1 MKKIKIRHV
10 LITMLLIVSVAARA
24 QYGPPWVKTNV
35 GFNYILT
42 GIDFPGNQDL
52 VGYIAGESLTYNGN
66 GIVLKTTDGGNT
78 WISKW
83 TGTNMGLEG
92 SCFVDVNTG
101 FVAGW
106 PNQAN
111 GWSGF
116 GKTTD
121 GGTTWTSPVVVPD
134 VYYFTDVVFKDANNG
149 ILIGSTNTAPGV
161 YVTSNAGVS
170 WTVGTGASNGVPY
183 SACYVSGNTYFL
195 VDNGG
200 RIKKSAD
207 NGLTWTTVYTL
218 PGALLTGIDFYD
230 DNIGMACG
238 DNGLI
243 VTTSDGGITW
253 QYQLVGT
260 DIWRDFGWQNQNH
273 VFCAGTPEIVA
284 ESIDAGVSWGNGFS
298 GSSYQAALYECIFT
312 NNGSGFICG
321 SQGTLLKRLP
331 SCTAGFSANQTGICT
346 GESVSFINQSIGTIS
361 TYDWYFE
368 GGNPSASSNSD
379 PVVTYDNP
387 GVFDVRLI
395 VNNGYWSDT
404 LLYANYITVTQP
416 VTPVISLNGTLLSS
430 NINAGNQWYR
440 DGLLIQGATGP
451 TYQASLSGWYWD
463 VVTQSG
469 CSSDPSNQLYV
480 LMTGLP
486 DPEALKFNVIQVPG
500 TGRIRISMGSACNSS
515 NIMVFNSMG
524 VKIIEKTVMSVNE
537 TRDVDVDLGIISTG
551 IYVIRMQTESSHFIR
566 KILLKD

>member
-1 MKKIKIRHV
+1 
-10 LITMLLIVSVAARA
+10 
-24 QYGPPWVKTNV
+24 
-35 GFNYILT
+35 
-42 GIDFPGNQDL
+42 
-52 VGYIAGESLTYNGN
+52 
-66 GIVLKTTDGGNT
+66 
-78 WISKW
+78 
-83 TGTNMGLEG
+83 
-92 SCFVDVNTG
+92 
-101 FVAGW
+101 
-106 PNQAN
+106 
-111 GWSGF
+111 
-116 GKTTD
+116 
-121 GGTTWTSPVVVPD
+121 
-134 VYYFTDVVFKDANNG
+134 
-149 ILIGSTNTAPGV
+149 
-161 YVTSNAGVS
+161 
-170 WTVGTGASNGVPY
+170 
-183 SACYVSGNTYFL
+183 
-195 VDNGG
+195 
-200 RIKKSAD
+200 
-207 NGLTWTTVYTL
+207 
-218 PGALLTGIDFYD
+218 
-230 DNIGMACG
+230 
-238 DNGLI
+238 
-243 VTTSDGGITW
+243 
-253 QYQLVGT
+253 
-260 DIWRDFGWQNQNH
+260 
-273 VFCAGTPEIVA
+273 VA
-284 ESIDAGVSWGNGFS
+284 ESIDAGVSWGNGFP

-430 NINAGNQWYR
+430 NITAGNQWYR

-486 DPEALKFNVIQVPG
+486 NSEAFNFNVIQVPG
-500 TGRIRISMGSACNSS
+500 TCRIRISVGSPFKSCN
-515 NIMVFNSMG
+515 IKVFNSMG
-524 VKIIEKTVMSVNE
+524 DKIIEMTGMSNNE
-537 TRDVDVDLGIISTG
+537 TGAMDVELGTISTG
-551 IYVIRMQTESSHFIR
+551 IYIIRVQTESSHFIR